1 MATSP
6 IADNYIE
13 NIRRQ
18 AFTGYSTAGASNR
31 PVVPNPMS
39 DEEDVNRS
47 YTQFAITRSSS
58 GSSSSQSSS
67 SGEGG
72 DRDILGQTL
81 QGLGVPDPRV
91 DKEYPNTIAGYIES
105 KIVDF
110 MGVPEKLNPLTGTVR
125 ATGVP
130 KVVGLMMGPFMGGL
144 AALAGAASQKN
155 LESIFSEAKKGTP
168 GYGVGLLNNQMVGYS
183 PGILAELGFGPVMSG
198 MVDNVPRGLTA
209 AQHQQNIIDA
219 LAAIDFTDLETI
231 PDITAAYNIA
241 SYGAVE
247 GANVGMGS
255 LADQGVVYSYTQNP
269 YGAGMIKTP
278 VTSGTGTFVTTGS
291 SPWAGYGPSDVD
303 FDPTFGYTDV
313 DDVLGTPSDSIP
325 NDTAFFDD
333 ELDVSDPTTDPTS
346 PGYGYGDPSAP
357 GGGEFGG
364 GSGGGTNDGSTGGY
378 GGTDSGVGSN
388 DGGGGYGDGDSD
400 SGSGTDGGGGG
411 GGGGSSGG
419 SSGGGGGMGGGNDSF
434 RATGGRIDMRTGGTA
449 ITEGF
454 VNKDPSTIPENMSI
468 ADNRYTSVKAGSF
481 VINQPANEA
490 NKEMLDRVVGEATK
504 RTKMKIGGK
513 VKMVDVALSDGER
526 LIEPEV
532 VATIEK
538 KYGKGF
544 LDKINDAGKPEV
556 KRRQA
561 KYGEKIGAAVGGGF
575 LADQGMELG
584 DVGEDIDMEEYLPV
598 SDELKAKLSKF
609 ASRKP
614 QRGQIK
620 QFIRNLSPEEK
631 LTVLFLTE
639 TKSTTDPIE
648 SMEAIGEVVK
658 NRIGSDYYDFKGIKT
673 LDDALLKQTRK
684 GAFHFSGL
692 EPSTFYARAKEVKKG
707 VADKG
712 LARAYAAAQNVLDPE
727 TEGQYRL
734 PANTV
739 FYTRKNAPSQWM
751 RESKD
756 LEFSTELGGHEF
768 YRTFAAPELP

>member
-1 MATSP
+1 MSILQEYLESTLGAAAAEFAVGKASEVPSP
-6 IADNYIE
+6 FEDDMSRSWTPYGVVRSAA
-13 NIRRQ
+13 Q
-18 AFTGYSTAGASNR
+18 AVGLVSEESEGEGST
-31 PVVPNPMS
+31 
-39 DEEDVNRS
+39 
-47 YTQFAITRSSS
+47 T
-58 GSSSSQSSS
+58 SSQL
-67 SGEGG
+67 SGVGQESTLTGIEAWLS
-72 DRDILGQTL
+72 DRIKQVMD
-81 QGLGVPDPRV
+81 VP
-91 DKEYPNTIAGYIES
+91 T
-105 KIVDF
+105 
-110 MGVPEKLNPLTGTVR
+110 KLNPLTGTQR
-125 ATGVP
+125 ATGLP
-130 KVVGLMMGPFMGGL
+130 KIMGPALGPIGL
-144 AALAGAASQKN
+144 LSAGFGKLSQAN
-155 LESIFSEAKKGTP
+155 LENIFSEAKKGTP
-168 GYGVGLLNNQMVGYS
+168 GYGVGLLDNQMVGYS
-183 PGILAELGFGPVMSG
+183 PGMLSELGFGPVMSG
-198 MVDNVPRGLTA
+198 MVDNVPPGLTA

-247 GANVGMGS
+247 GADVGMGS
-255 LADQGVVYSYTQNP
+255 LPSQGVVYSYTQNP
-269 YGAGMIKTP
+269 YGEGMIKTP
-278 VTSGTGTFVTTGS
+278 VTSGGTFVTTGS

-313 DDVLGTPSDSIP
+313 DDVLGTPSD
-325 NDTAFFDD
+325 TAFYDD
-333 ELDVSDPTTDPTS
+333 ELDVSDSPDPTS
-346 PGYGYGDPSAP
+346 PSNPANYGALSPEDVADSYSDNTNNDN
-357 GGGEFGG
+357 
-364 GSGGGTNDGSTGGY
+364 TNDGSTGGY

-388 DGGGGYGDGDSD
+388 DGGGGFGDGDSD
-400 SGSGTDGGGGG
+400 SGSGTDGGGS
-411 GGGGSSGG
+411 SSGS
-419 SSGGGGGMGGGNDSF
+419 SSGGGGGIGGGNDSF

-454 VNKDPSTIPENMSI
+454 VNKDPSTVRDDMSI

-481 VINQPANEA
+481 VVNQPANEA

-620 QFIRNLSPEEK
+620 QFIRSLSPEDK

-639 TKSTTDPIE
+639 TQSTTDPIE

-712 LARAYAAAQNVLDPE
+712 LAKAYAAAQNVLDPE

>member
-81 QGLGVPDPRV
+81 QGLGVPDPRI

-130 KVVGLMMGPFMGGL
+130 KAVSAMMGPFMGGL

-155 LESIFSEAKKGTP
+155 LESIFAEAKKGTP
-168 GYGVGLLNNQMVGYS
+168 GYGVGLLDNQIVGYS

-198 MVDNVPRGLTA
+198 AVDNVPRGLTA

-231 PDITAAYNIA
+231 PDITAAYNIS

-255 LADQGVVYSYTQNP
+255 LASQGVVYSYTQNP
-269 YGAGMIKTP
+269 YGPGMIKTP
-278 VTSGTGTFVTTGS
+278 VTSGTGTFVTNTN

-313 DDVLGTPSDSIP
+313 DDVLGTPSDSTP
-325 NDTAFFDD
+325 TDTAFFDD
-333 ELDVSDPTTDPTS
+333 ELDVSDSPDPTS
-346 PGYGYGDPSAP
+346 PSNPANYGALSPEDVADSYSDNTDNDN
-357 GGGEFGG
+357 
-364 GSGGGTNDGSTGGY
+364 TNDGSTGGSTGGY

-400 SGSGTDGGGGG
+400 SGSGTDGGG
-411 GGGGSSGG
+411 SSGG
-419 SSGGGGGMGGGNDSF
+419 SSGGSGSGSGSGGGMGGGNDSF
-434 RATGGRIDMRTGGTA
+434 RAQGGRIGMKVGGTA
-449 ITEGF
+449 VTEGF
-454 VNKDPSTIPENMSI
+454 VNKDPSTVRDDMSI
-468 ADNRYTSVKAGSF
+468 ADNRYTSVKSGSF
-481 VINQPANEA
+481 VVNQPSNEKY
-490 NKEMLDRVVGEATK
+490 KEKLDSIVADASKTA
-504 RTKMKIGGK
+504 KMKKGGK

-532 VATIEK
+532 VAVIEK
-538 KYGKGF
+538 KHGKSF
-544 LDKINDAGKPEV
+544 LDKINDEGKPEV

-561 KYGEKIGAAVGGGF
+561 KYGEKIGAALGG
-575 LADQGMELG
+575 G
-584 DVGEDIDMEEYLPV
+584 DVGEDMPMEDYLPV
-598 SDELKAKLSKF
+598 SDELKEKLSKF
-609 ASRKP
+609 AAKKP

-620 QFIRNLSPEEK
+620 QFIKSLSPEDK

-639 TKSTTDPIE
+639 TTSNVDPIE

-658 NRIGSDYYDFKGIKT
+658 NRMNSDYYDFKGIKT
-673 LDDALLKQTRK
+673 LDDALLKQTSR

-692 EPSTFYARAKEVKKG
+692 EPKNFWPRTKDVKKG
-707 VADKG
+707 LANKG
-712 LARAYAAAQNVLDPE
+712 LAKAYAAAQNVLDPE
-727 TEGQYRL
+727 TEGARRL
-734 PANTV
+734 PANTL

-768 YRTFAAPELP
+768 YRTFAAPEFP

>member
-81 QGLGVPDPRV
+81 QGLGVPDPRI

-110 MGVPEKLNPLTGTVR
+110 MGVPQELNPLTGTVR

-130 KVVGLMMGPFMGGL
+130 KAVNVMMGPFMGGL

-155 LESIFSEAKKGTP
+155 LESIFAEAKKGTP
-168 GYGVGLLNNQMVGYS
+168 GYGVGLLDNQIVGYS

-198 MVDNVPRGLTA
+198 MVDNVPPGLTA

-241 SYGAVE
+241 SYGAIE
-247 GANVGMGS
+247 GANIGMGT
-255 LADQGVVYSYTQNP
+255 LASQGVVYSYTQNP

-313 DDVLGTPSDSIP
+313 DDVLGTPSVGYDDVGTPIDSSV
-325 NDTAFFDD
+325 DFDAD
-333 ELDVSDPTTDPTS
+333 LDVSDPTSDTPSDPTS

-357 GGGEFGG
+357 GGGEFDG
-364 GSGGGTNDGSTGGY
+364 GSTGGY

-400 SGSGTDGGGGG
+400 SGSGTDGGG
-411 GGGGSSGG
+411 SSGG
-419 SSGGGGGMGGGNDSF
+419 STGSDSDDDDPGGGTDW
-434 RATGGRIDMRTGGTA
+434 ATGGRIGMQNGGTA

-454 VNKDPSTIPENMSI
+454 VNKNPSTVPDDMSI

-739 FYTRKNAPSQWM
+739 FYTRKDAPSQWM

-756 LEFSTELGGHEF
+756 LEFSTELGEHEF
-768 YRTFAAPELP
+768 YRTFASPELP

>member
-110 MGVPEKLNPLTGTVR
+110 MGVPEKVNPLTGTVR

-130 KVVGLMMGPFMGGL
+130 KVVSAMMGPFMGGL

-168 GYGVGLLNNQMVGYS
+168 GYGVGLLDNQIVGYS

-247 GANVGMGS
+247 GADVGMGS
-255 LADQGVVYSYTQNP
+255 LPSQGVVYSYTQNP
-269 YGAGMIKTP
+269 YGEGMIKTP
-278 VTSGTGTFVTTGS
+278 VTSGGTFVTTGS

-313 DDVLGTPSDSIP
+313 DDVLGTPSD
-325 NDTAFFDD
+325 TAFYDD
-333 ELDVSDPTTDPTS
+333 ELDVSDSPDPTS
-346 PGYGYGDPSAP
+346 PSNPANYGALSPEDVADSYSDNTDNDN
-357 GGGEFGG
+357 
-364 GSGGGTNDGSTGGY
+364 TNDGSTGGY

-388 DGGGGYGDGDSD
+388 DGGGGFGDGDSD
-400 SGSGTDGGGGG
+400 SGSGTDGGGS
-411 GGGGSSGG
+411 SSGS
-419 SSGGGGGMGGGNDSF
+419 SSGGGGGIGGGNDSF

-454 VNKDPSTIPENMSI
+454 VNKDPSTVRDDMSI

-481 VINQPANEA
+481 VVNQPANEA

-620 QFIRNLSPEEK
+620 QFIRSLSPEDK

-639 TKSTTDPIE
+639 TQSTTDPIE

-712 LARAYAAAQNVLDPE
+712 LAKAYAAAQNVLDPE

>member
-110 MGVPEKLNPLTGTVR
+110 MGVPEKVNPLTGTVR

-130 KVVGLMMGPFMGGL
+130 KVVSAMMGPFMGGL

-168 GYGVGLLNNQMVGYS
+168 GYGVGLLDNQIVGYS

-247 GANVGMGS
+247 GADVGMGS
-255 LADQGVVYSYTQNP
+255 LPSQGVVYSYTQNP
-269 YGAGMIKTP
+269 YGEGMIKTP
-278 VTSGTGTFVTTGS
+278 VTSGGTFVTTGS

-313 DDVLGTPSDSIP
+313 DDVLGTPSD
-325 NDTAFFDD
+325 TAFYDD
-333 ELDVSDPTTDPTS
+333 ELDVSDSPDPTS
-346 PGYGYGDPSAP
+346 PSNPANYGALSPEDVADSYSDNTNNDN
-357 GGGEFGG
+357 
-364 GSGGGTNDGSTGGY
+364 TNDGSTGGY

-388 DGGGGYGDGDSD
+388 DGGGGFGDGDSD
-400 SGSGTDGGGGG
+400 SGSGTDGGGS
-411 GGGGSSGG
+411 SSGS
-419 SSGGGGGMGGGNDSF
+419 SSGGGGGIGGGNDSF

-454 VNKDPSTIPENMSI
+454 VNKDPSTVRDDMSI

-481 VINQPANEA
+481 VVNQPANEA

-620 QFIRNLSPEEK
+620 QFIRSLSPEDK

-639 TKSTTDPIE
+639 TQSTTDPIE

-658 NRIGSDYYDFKGIKT
+658 NRMDSDYYDFKNLKT
-673 LDDALLKQTRK
+673 LDDVLLKQIAK
-684 GAFHFSGL
+684 NKSFQFSGL
-692 EPSTFYARAKEVKKG
+692 EPTTFYDRAVEVKG
-707 VADKG
+707 GLADKG
-712 LARAYAAAQNVLDPE
+712 LAKAAAAAQNVLDPE
-727 TEGQYRL
+727 TEGVQRL
-734 PANTV
+734 PANTL
-739 FYTRKNAPSQWM
+739 FYTRKDAPSQWM
-751 RESKD
+751 RESKK

-768 YRTFAAPELP
+768 YRTFASPEFP